1 MSNKMSNIIHIV
13 LFQFKPEVSPETV
26 LDVCKQMLSLKD
38 RCMSATTNKPYVKS
52 IVGGLD
58 NSPEGSQA
66 GITHGF
72 VVEFD
77 SAEDRDYYVFSD
89 PTHIAFTKVAG
100 DVLAKAIVVDFNPDS
115 FGTAKI

>member
-1 MSNKMSNIIHIV
+1 MKGPVPSLSFDV
-13 LFQFKPEVSPETV
+13 LIGFAH
-26 LDVCKQMLSLKD
+26 L
-38 RCMSATTNKPYVKS
+38 
-52 IVGGLD
+52 
-58 NSPEGSQA
+58 SQA